1 MYVIHPVSLIE
12 GTIPSLNNV
21 SFTWVHACQ
30 GTSQVALVIKNL
42 PAGAGD
48 IRELSSVSGSGRSS
62 GGGNGNPLKYSCLE
76 NPWTEEP
83 GGLQSIGSQ
92 SQT

>member
-1 MYVIHPVSLIE
+1 MYLIHPVSLIE
-12 GTIPSLNNV
+12 GTVPSLNNV

-62 GGGNGNPLKYSCLE
+62 GGVCAEFLLVCFSSDGQG
-76 NPWTEEP
+76 
-83 GGLQSIGSQ
+83 
-92 SQT
+92 

>member
-1 MYVIHPVSLIE
+1 MYLIHPVSLIE

-48 IRELSSVSGSGRSS
+48 SEGQGR
-62 GGGNGNPLKYSCLE
+62 LVCCR
-76 NPWTEEP
+76 PWGHRVRHNVATEQP
-83 GGLQSIGSQ
+83 
-92 SQT
+92 